1 MTWGFLAI
9 TLSLAPFPC
18 VQLAWPF
25 VTDGWFEAFGS
36 ISHVGPDAKAQDW
49 LRSAH
54 HGATR
59 GEPVLAPM
67 NGSIVQAEWS
77 CSSYGK
83 TVVIANADYQVRI
96 AHLEEIS
103 VHVGEYAHRGETVL
117 GLLGRTG
124 PAPRCEAGILAAPR
138 EAHLHISAMS
148 AWQAGPIRP
157 LCISWIEPNV
167 RRAGGT
173 RGR

>member
-1 MTWGFLAI
+1 MAWGFLTI
-9 TLSLAPFPC
+9 TLSLASFPC

-67 NGSIVQAEWS
+67 NGSI
-77 CSSYGK
+77 
-83 TVVIANADYQVRI
+83 
-96 AHLEEIS
+96 
-103 VHVGEYAHRGETVL
+103 
-117 GLLGRTG
+117 
-124 PAPRCEAGILAAPR
+124 
-138 EAHLHISAMS
+138 SAMS
-148 AWQAGPIRP
+148 AGQAGPIRP

-167 RRAGGT
+167 RRAKAI
-173 RGR
+173 RAK